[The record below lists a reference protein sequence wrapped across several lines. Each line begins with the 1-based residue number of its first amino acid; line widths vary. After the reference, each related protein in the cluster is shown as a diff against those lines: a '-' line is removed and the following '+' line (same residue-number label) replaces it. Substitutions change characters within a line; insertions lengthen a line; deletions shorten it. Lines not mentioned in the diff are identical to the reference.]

1 MRSYTYDHANRLTQ
15 VVSGTLTTQYAYN
28 GDGVRTSKTVAG
40 DTTEYALDLLAT
52 LPVVISDTDAVYL
65 YGLDIIAQQQSE
77 RLYYMHDGLG
87 SVRQLL
93 DPTGEVETNYAYD
106 PFGVPLAGGD
116 TYNPYQYTGEAWDAE
131 VELLYL
137 RARYYQPG
145 TGRFITKDLWEGD
158 LLSPATLNLYVYT
171 RNNPLNLVDP
181 SGLQICGSFL
191 CQPQVVDPD
200 PELRMLAEG
209 LQADFRIIVGTGWHP
224 EVYEPHYVLWSR
236 WSQDQLKLVRQA
248 AIDFATHMQGGPA
261 HFRRKVGPVPLY
273 KREGALVIPFVGRV
287 GGWTF
292 FTSVTLPGTGWTDEG
307 GAWMKGVIVHE
318 LAHFWDVGFGNEGG
332 RLSSEMASGFWT
344 SRLAECQVPREERGP
359 AVPVVKDWREGH
371 TRQWLNPDE
380 DWADSVFAYV
390 YHKYADQKDAEISEG
405 RWYFVGAQMNPG
417 NPDRFPYPEQWE
429 SIDFDDIPL
438 ARIATPEEDEGHE

>member
-1 MRSYTYDHANRLTQ
+1 
-15 VVSGTLTTQYAYN
+15 
-28 GDGVRTSKTVAG
+28 
-40 DTTEYALDLLAT
+40 
-52 LPVVISDTDAVYL
+52 
-65 YGLDIIAQQQSE
+65 
-77 RLYYMHDGLG
+77 
-87 SVRQLL
+87 
-93 DPTGEVETNYAYD
+93 
-106 PFGVPLAGGD
+106 
-116 TYNPYQYTGEAWDAE
+116 

-137 RARYYQPG
+137 RARYYQPEV
-145 TGRFITKDLWEGD
+145 GRFITKDPWEGD

-200 PELRMLAEG
+200 PELRRLAEG

-224 EVYEPHYVLWSR
+224 EVYEPYYVLWSR
-236 WSQDQLKLVRQA
+236 WSKDQLKLVRQA

-273 KREGALVIPFVGRV
+273 KREGELVIPFVGRV

-307 GAWMKGVIVHE
+307 GARMKGIIVHE

-332 RLSSEMASGFWT
+332 RLSSEMSSGFWT
-344 SRLAECQVPREERGP
+344 SELADCQVRREERGS
-359 AVPVVKDWREGH
+359 AVPIVTVRDWREGR

-390 YHKYADQKDAEISEG
+390 YHEYADQKDAEISEG

-438 ARIATPEEDEGHE
+438 ARITRPEEDEGHE